1 MPHFVNDAE
10 QDRTMRL
17 SDGQFDVLVE
27 LLKPVHILAIKQL
40 EAMGFGPD
48 GQPERPPEPAPADD
62 TAPI

>member
-48 GQPERPPEPAPADD
+48 GQPTPEPAPAADD